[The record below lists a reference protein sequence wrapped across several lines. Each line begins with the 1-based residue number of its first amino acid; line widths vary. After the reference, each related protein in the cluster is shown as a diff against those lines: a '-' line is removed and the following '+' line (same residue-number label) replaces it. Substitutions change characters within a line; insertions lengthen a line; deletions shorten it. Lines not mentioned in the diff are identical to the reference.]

1 MRTGIASLG
10 AGVVGL
16 RLEIVG
22 LRPRVLGPESTVED
36 LGSFSSGAGMRDDG

>member
-16 RLEIVG
+16 RLGIVG
-22 LRPRVLGPESTVED
+22 LRPGVLGPESTVED
-36 LGSFSSGAGMRDDG
+36 LGSSRSGAGM